1 MPQNHSSSL
10 GRTWPWCTTSSSG
23 LEQHVPASSQTRER
37 RCAGFLNY
45 CQAWYWFVVGHHDSE
60 EAVLFPAIE
69 KATGVKGIMDEDVK
83 EHAAFHHGLAEMK
96 SYIEARLA
104 TPSKYNGDEFV
115 KTFDSFAEAFHS
127 HLTNE
132 PLKLVSL
139 ASYNFDMKAIGDATT
154 QHALQRYS
162 TTRVLPILWY
172 NLDTKYEGGIWED
185 FHWCQLRS
193 NGVWSMLWAGGGAI
207 GGALAAVVQVWW
219 SERSCTVCE
228 RSTDVS
234 GYVMIIRVYENY

>member
-1 MPQNHSSSL
+1 MPLNHSSSL
-10 GRTWPWCTTSSSG
+10 A
-23 LEQHVPASSQTRER
+23 ASSPLKN
-37 RCAGFLNY
+37 ADVPDFLNY

-83 EHAAFHHGLAEMK
+83 EGAAFHHGLAEMK
-96 SYIEARLA
+96 SSIETRLA

-115 KTFDSFAEAFHS
+115 KIFDSFAEAFHS

-172 NLDTKYEGGIWED
+172 NVDTKYEGGIWED
-185 FHWCQLRS
+185 FPPLPAPVKWGMVNVMGCSCNASLVEREELYCLRK
-193 NGVWSMLWAGGGAI
+193 
-207 GGALAAVVQVWW
+207 
-219 SERSCTVCE
+219 E
-228 RSTDVS
+228 
-234 GYVMIIRVYENY
+234 Y

>member
-1 MPQNHSSSL
+1 MALVHNIIIR
-10 GRTWPWCTTSSSG
+10 GRNSVYLQAPK
-23 LEQHVPASSQTRER
+23 LKNADVPD
-37 RCAGFLNY
+37 FLNY

-60 EAVLFPAIE
+60 EAVLFPTIE

-96 SYIEARLA
+96 SYIETRLA

-115 KTFDSFAEAFHS
+115 KIFDSFAEAFHS

-139 ASYNFDMKAIGDATT
+139 ARYNFDMKTIGDATA

-162 TTRVLPILWY
+162 TTGVLPILWY

-185 FHWCQLRS
+185 FPPLPAPV
-193 NGVWSMLWAGGGAI
+193 NGVWSM
-207 GGALAAVVQVWW
+207 
-219 SERSCTVCE
+219 
-228 RSTDVS
+228 
-234 GYVMIIRVYENY
+234 

>member
-1 MPQNHSSSL
+1 MALVHNIIIR
-10 GRTWPWCTTSSSG
+10 GWNT
-23 LEQHVPASSQTRER
+23 
-37 RCAGFLNY
+37 
-45 CQAWYWFVVGHHDSE
+45 WYWFVVGHHDSE

-96 SYIEARLA
+96 SYIETRLA

-115 KTFDSFAEAFHS
+115 KIFNSFAEAFHS

-185 FHWCQLRS
+185 FPPLPAPVKWGMVNVMGWWRS
-193 NGVWSMLWAGGGAI
+193 N
-207 GGALAAVVQVWW
+207 WW
-219 SERSCTVCE
+219 RFSSCSASLVEREELYCLRKE
-228 RSTDVS
+228 
-234 GYVMIIRVYENY
+234 Y